1 MKAKST
7 QQFALAKAETKFKKA
22 AEEANRS
29 ANILKDQ
36 ISDFERQKTRDLKK
50 VFGEFMLSE
59 MMFYTKALEIYTRA
73 YQKLHEIDEDE
84 SIDQLHQS
92 LQFSTPQIGDPT
104 PLGGGGSGGPG
115 YMYGGS
121 APSLMTSP
129 QPASSSMYQ
138 QQQQMRT
145 ASSNPQLEKTF

>member
-1 MKAKST
+1 
-7 QQFALAKAETKFKKA
+7 
-22 AEEANRS
+22 
-29 ANILKDQ
+29 
-36 ISDFERQKTRDLKK
+36 
-50 VFGEFMLSE
+50 MLSE

-104 PLGGGGSGGPG
+104 PGGGGSGGPG

-138 QQQQMRT
+138 QPKQIRT
-145 ASSNPQLEKTF
+145 ASSNPQLEQTVWFVVNSKIGNHFFYSGLYVYIW

>member
-1 MKAKST
+1 
-7 QQFALAKAETKFKKA
+7 
-22 AEEANRS
+22 
-29 ANILKDQ
+29 
-36 ISDFERQKTRDLKK
+36 
-50 VFGEFMLSE
+50 MLSE

-104 PLGGGGSGGPG
+104 PVGGSGGGGTG

-129 QPASSSMYQ
+129 QPASSSMYNHQ
-138 QQQQMRT
+138 QQKMRT
-145 ASSNPQLEKTF
+145 SSSNPQLEQTFWWFTWLVHRFVSFFII